1 MQDRLTLPID
11 QKLWNR
17 YDAYQKTLLE
27 NMGLDRK
34 KGMLWG
40 PRTSRPKYPCAYIS
54 DPMISVSL
62 STIELVIKE
71 HP

>member
-1 MQDRLTLPID
+1 MVFPISNPNLKFSSL
-11 QKLWNR
+11 Q
-17 YDAYQKTLLE
+17 AT
-27 NMGLDRK
+27 
-34 KGMLWG
+34 LWG

-54 DPMISVSL
+54 NPMISVSL